1 MLLIVAHHY
10 VVNSGL
16 YELIRES
23 TISPQS
29 ITMLIFGA
37 WGKTGINCF
46 VFITGYFMCKSQITG
61 IKLLKLYLQ
70 ILFYTLIIYGV
81 FCITG
86 HEPFSIIKIIKR
98 FWPIYNI
105 QGNFVSCFLIFYLL
119 IPYLNIL
126 VNHLNKRQHLL
137 LAIILLLIYSVLSYF
152 PFVTLSY
159 NYVTW
164 FCVVYII
171 ASYCRFYDIENIL
184 THRQWG
190 LFSIALILVGSL
202 SIIGLKY
209 LHSINRLPWELWVY
223 HFVADSNKLLSIA
236 IALCSFMYFKG
247 LKIPHSRFINA
258 IGASTFGV
266 LLIHA
271 NSDAMRQWL
280 WRETVD
286 CMGHFGDSVLW
297 TLGYATISVLI
308 IFTVC
313 SGIDWFRGKFIEPHL
328 INAASQTINKI
339 KDTKLV
345 SGLTSRIN
353 AHLSE

>member
-16 YELIRES
+16 YGLIREA
-23 TISPQS
+23 TISTQS

-46 VFITGYFMCKSQITG
+46 IFITGYFMCRSNITG
-61 IKLLKLYLQ
+61 KKLLKLYLQ
-70 ILFYTLIIYGV
+70 ILFYSLVIYGI
-81 FCITG
+81 FCFTG
-86 HEPFSIIKIIKR
+86 HEPFSLTKIIKR
-98 FWPIYNI
+98 FWPVRSITD
-105 QGNFVSCFLIFYLL
+105 GFTSCFLVFYLT
-119 IPYLNIL
+119 IPFLNIL
-126 VNHLNKRQHLL
+126 VCHLKKSQHFILISLL
-137 LAIILLLIYSVLSYF
+137 LFSYSILPYL
-152 PFVTLSY
+152 PFIQVSY
-159 NYVTW
+159 NYVIW
-164 FCVVYII
+164 FDVVFII
-171 ASYCRFYDIENIL
+171 ASYCRFYNIDNIF

-190 LFSIALILVGSL
+190 LFSIILITLGAL
-202 SIIGLKY
+202 SIIGIEY
-209 LHSINRLPWELWVY
+209 LYSINKLTWLWNY

-258 IGASTFGV
+258 VGASTFGV

-313 SGIDWFRGKFIEPHL
+313 SGIDWFRGKYIEPHL
-328 INAASQTINKI
+328 LKHTERLILKI
-339 KDTKLV
+339 RNTKSMSKLI
-345 SGLTSRIN
+345 SYFESL
-353 AHLSE
+353 